1 MCRPAGRAAG
11 RLQCT
16 VQCRHRVYRMRCVP
30 QQAKQPD
37 RNSVLAARPFSFSS
51 PGFVSLTTM
60 ATATTSTYVTVPTS
74 NLELEGLTACRRSRT
89 WSCSSSR
96 PAPSPARWWCSV
108 PLAASPGGQRH
119 LERLRAL
126 PTTVVTPPTAHAR
139 TVYGLVDAVCMTGG
153 RRGRREGAAVA
164 GVSACGHL
172 FPAERTDMALPWE
185 MRERR

>member
-1 MCRPAGRAAG
+1 MQAFPHMERLVVKACALARA
-11 RLQCT
+11 
-16 VQCRHRVYRMRCVP
+16 VVV
-30 QQAKQPD
+30 
-37 RNSVLAARPFSFSS
+37 F
-51 PGFVSLTTM
+51 
-60 ATATTSTYVTVPTS
+60 
-74 NLELEGLTACRRSRT
+74 
-89 WSCSSSR
+89 
-96 PAPSPARWWCSV
+96 SV
-108 PLAASPGGQRH
+108 PLAASPSGQRH

-126 PTTVVTPPTAHAR
+126 PTTVVTPPTARAR